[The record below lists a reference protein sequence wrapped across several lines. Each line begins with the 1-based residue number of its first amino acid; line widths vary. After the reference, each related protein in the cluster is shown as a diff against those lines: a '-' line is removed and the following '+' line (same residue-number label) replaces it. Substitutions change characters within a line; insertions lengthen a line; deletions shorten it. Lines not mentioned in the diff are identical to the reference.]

1 MIITITQDDGT
12 TTTWDTN
19 NITDDNIQME
29 ANVIIN
35 KVSTLSVV
43 SEALQFSTATHRN
56 NLAILLQNRDEAVVD
71 TPTSEVV
78 ETPTEDDGATSNDS
92 VEGMTEDDSSEEEDS
107 LNEVS

>member
-1 MIITITQDDGT
+1 MIITITKDDGT

-43 SEALQFSTATHRN
+43 SEALQFSSATHRN
-56 NLAILLQNRDEAVVD
+56 NLTLLLQNRDEAVVE
-71 TPTSEVV
+71 TPASEPV
-78 ETPTEDDGATSNDS
+78 ETPTEDGGPTEEVAPD
-92 VEGMTEDDSSEEEDS
+92 EGMTEDESSTEEDS
-107 LNEVS
+107 

>member
-1 MIITITQDDGT
+1 MIITITTDDGR

-43 SEALQFSTATHRN
+43 AEALQFSTATHRN
-56 NLAILLQNRDEAVVD
+56 NLATLLQDRAEAVVD
-71 TPTSEVV
+71 TPTNEVV
-78 ETPTEDDGATSNDS
+78 ETPTEEVAPD
-92 VEGMTEDDSSEEEDS
+92 EGMTKDESSTEEES
-107 LNEVS
+107 

>member
-43 SEALQFSTATHRN
+43 TEALQFSTATHRN
-56 NLAILLQNRDEAVVD
+56 NLATLLQDRTEAVVD
-71 TPTSEVV
+71 TP
-78 ETPTEDDGATSNDS
+78 DDS
-92 VEGMTEDDSSEEEDS
+92 VEGMTEDDSSTEEDS
-107 LNEVS
+107 

>member
-1 MIITITQDDGT
+1 MIITITLDDGT

-56 NLAILLQNRDEAVVD
+56 NLATLLQDRTEAVVD
-71 TPTSEVV
+71 TPTNEVV
-78 ETPTEDDGATSNDS
+78 ETPTEDGGATPDDS
-92 VEGMTEDDSSEEEDS
+92 VEGMTEDDSSTEEDS
-107 LNEVS
+107 

>member
-35 KVSTLSVV
+35 KVGTLSVV
-43 SEALQFSTATHRN
+43 AEALQFSTATHRN
-56 NLAILLQNRDEAVVD
+56 NLATLLQDRTEAVVD
-71 TPTSEVV
+71 TP
-78 ETPTEDDGATSNDS
+78 DDS
-92 VEGMTEDDSSEEEDS
+92 VEGMTEDDSSTEEDS

>member
-1 MIITITQDDGT
+1 MIITITTDDGR

-43 SEALQFSTATHRN
+43 AEALQFSSATHRN
-56 NLAILLQNRDEAVVD
+56 NLANLLQDRTEAVVD
-71 TPTSEVV
+71 TPTNEIV
-78 ETPTEDDGATSNDS
+78 ETPTEDGESTEEVAPD
-92 VEGMTEDDSSEEEDS
+92 EGMTEDESSTEEES
-107 LNEVS
+107 